1 MNKKILACDFS
12 LTGCAFIYDD
22 NNYKIKY
29 KYFSSLKSD
38 FKNENCC
45 ELYKED
51 TSINKLDKIIKVF
64 EKLLID
70 KELFILES
78 PAYSSVNSN
87 NEFKYGYGIMM
98 FLARR
103 HNIPYLLIPP
113 ISNKLYFTGNGK
125 ATKDDM
131 IKKADDYNN
140 IINIKEI
147 SKKHQEDISDC
158 LSLYL
163 LGKDYINNYDY
174 LVLSGENKHFNNLEL
189 NKQQVI
195 AKLYNRE
202 DLVKKII
209 KLRKK

>member
-22 NNYKIKY
+22 NNYKVKY

-51 TSINKLDKIIKVF
+51 TSVNKLDKIIKVF

-98 FLARR
+98 FLARK
-103 HNIPYLLIPP
+103 HNVPYLLIPP

-163 LGKDYINNYDY
+163 LGKDYIKNYDY

>member
-22 NNYKIKY
+22 NNHKVKY

-51 TSINKLDKIIKVF
+51 TSVNKLDKIIKVF

-98 FLARR
+98 FLARK
-103 HNIPYLLIPP
+103 HNVPYLLIPP

-131 IKKADDYNN
+131 IKKANDYNN